1 MSRLKKR
8 SASKAFLKNLLLI
21 VMSFGLLINSTNAF
35 SQDAKTIKEE
45 KASEKRKDVK
55 KFFKKLNPF
64 KKHDDDADNSS
75 SDASKT
81 VPAPPAPAPV
91 PTPAPTPAPSPSP
104 NKTTAST
111 KKKVKK
117 TTTTAKK
124 TTTAQP
130 FM

>member
-8 SASKAFLKNLLLI
+8 TAAKAILKNLLLI
-21 VMSFGLLINSTNAF
+21 VISFGLLIGSTNAF

-45 KASEKRKDVK
+45 KSAEKRKDVK

-81 VPAPPAPAPV
+81 VPAPPAPAPTPV
-91 PTPAPTPAPSPSP
+91 PAPAPTPSP

-117 TTTTAKK
+117 TTTIKK
-124 TTTAQP
+124 TTAQP